1 MLIPGIIRFSLI
13 ITCLIVS
20 FTTAFA
26 QTDSLAVVQADW
38 LSTKI
43 SRGVLLKRAAFS
55 KTLFG
60 SNQYIS
66 ILEVKQRHRL
76 ALDLAFEKSLL
87 RSTSDFGQ
95 SNKAIA
101 AINGTFFDV
110 AKGGSV
116 DYIRSDGVVIDTNRL
131 NKNDQRAVHQ
141 KGAVVIRNGKLNIV
155 KWDGSSDWESKI
167 KAEDVM
173 LTGPVLL
180 LDKHTELLD
189 SASFNTT
196 RHPRS
201 VIAKGKGKK
210 VYLIV
215 IDGRRE
221 QAVGMSLFE
230 VRSLLKWL
238 KYSDGINLDGG
249 GSSALWVDGQDFN
262 GVVSYPSDN
271 KKWDHEGQRKVANA
285 ILLKKK

>member
-1 MLIPGIIRFSLI
+1 MLIGFHVAFS
-13 ITCLIVS
+13 
-20 FTTAFA
+20 

-38 LSTKI
+38 FSTKI
-43 SRGVLLKRAAFS
+43 SRGVVLKRAAFAKS
-55 KTLFG
+55 LFG

-66 ILEVKQRHRL
+66 ILEVKQKRRL
-76 ALDLAFEKSLL
+76 ALDLAYEESLL

-95 SNKAIA
+95 SNKALA

-116 DYIRSDGVVIDTNRL
+116 DYIRSDGMIISTNRL
-131 NKNDQRAVHQ
+131 NKTNQRAVHQ
-141 KGAVVIRNGKLNIV
+141 KGAVVLQHGKLDIL
-155 KWDGSSDWESKI
+155 KWDGSPDWENKI
-167 KAEDVM
+167 EAEDVM
-173 LTGPVLL
+173 LSGPILL
-180 LDKHTELLD
+180 LNKQPELLD

-210 VYLIV
+210 VYFIV

-221 QAVGMSLFE
+221 LAAGMSLFE
-230 VRSLLKWL
+230 VQNLLKWL

-249 GSSALWVDGQDFN
+249 GSSALWVDGQNFN